1 MKKTIPTSFEQ
12 CTRVGEVPNALEN
25 WAANLR
31 KYGRICFVFLLF
43 ASIIGTIVLC
53 IMATDGAYY
62 DNETDGMINAVA
74 SGISTLIFAFIVL
87 FSAHAIALLLE
98 ALANIV
104 YNTSVSANIAL
115 YEHRDEVP
123 TEKEEETTS
132 SDTSKSENSPFWNC
146 PYCGKQNYYFHTTCF
161 SCGTPNNKKTESA
174 PKITVPDSENAT
186 LCPSCGKTNIKSND
200 KCWNCGTNL

>member
-1 MKKTIPTSFEQ
+1 MKKTIPTSLDQ
-12 CTRVGEVPNALEN
+12 CTTVGKVPGALKN
-25 WAANLR
+25 WAENLTT
-31 KYGRICFVFLLF
+31 YGNVICCIIAAF
-43 ASIIGTIVLC
+43 AVINTATAIFTALNTDDVDVVAAIVSALIGGMTTIIYALIALWS
-53 IMATDGAYY
+53 AY
-62 DNETDGMINAVA
+62 
-74 SGISTLIFAFIVL
+74 
-87 FSAHAIALLLE
+87 AIALILE

-132 SDTSKSENSPFWNC
+132 SNTSKSENSPFWNC
-146 PYCGKQNYYFHTTCF
+146 PSCGKQNYNFNSICF
-161 SCGTPNNKKTESA
+161 SCGTPKNKKTESA